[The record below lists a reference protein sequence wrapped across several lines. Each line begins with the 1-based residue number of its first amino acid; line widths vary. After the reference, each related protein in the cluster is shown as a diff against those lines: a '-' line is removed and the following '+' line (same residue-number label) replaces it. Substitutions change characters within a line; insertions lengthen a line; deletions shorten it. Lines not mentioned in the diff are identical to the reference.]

1 MYPPRGLKG
10 VKMGHIRERD
20 LSDGSK
26 RFYAEV
32 QLKGGGPRL
41 TATFN
46 RKTDAKLWI
55 QKTETEM
62 RCGKNQLIA
71 ASRKYIFKEAVQRY
85 SKEQAVSVVKRG
97 HLQWWEKELGHYFL
111 KDIRPSL
118 IAEKKQ
124 KLLTEP
130 TEKGVVRSGSTCNR
144 YLATLSH
151 VLSTCE
157 KQWEWIE
164 GNPVKKISREKE
176 SRERTRFLS
185 PEERQA
191 LLKACRESENPYLLT
206 FIVLQL
212 STGCRYNEIRHLRW
226 TDVDLNK
233 GKITIRESKNGDMRS
248 VPVLGFVLEL
258 LRQLAIGQTSLG
270 YLFPSQDKNRPLDLR
285 RAYRTAI
292 KRAKLRDFRGHDC
305 RHSYATEMLAQ
316 GLSLGEI
323 GHLLGHRS
331 VSMTR
336 RYAHLVES
344 RSIDA
349 VAKMSN
355 QIFKEVE
362 NA

>member
-1 MYPPRGLKG
+1 
-10 VKMGHIRERD
+10 MGYIRERS

-32 QLKGGGPRL
+32 ELKGAGPRL

-46 RKTDAKLWI
+46 RRSDAKLWI
-55 QKTETEM
+55 QKTETEL

-71 ASRKYIFKEAVQRY
+71 ESRKYVFKDAVQRY
-85 SKEQAVSVVKRG
+85 SKEQKVSVVKRG

-124 KLLTEP
+124 KLLTET

-151 VLSTCE
+151 VLSICE

-164 GNPVKKISREKE
+164 GNPAKKISREKE

-191 LLKACRESENPYLLT
+191 LLKACKESENPYLLT
-206 FIVLQL
+206 FVVLQL
-212 STGCRYNEIRHLRW
+212 STGCRYNEIRHLKW

-248 VPVLGFVLEL
+248 IPVLGYALEL
-258 LRQLAIGQTSLG
+258 LRQLASNQSSLG
-270 YLFPSQDKNRPLDLR
+270 YLFPSQGKSRPLDLR

-292 KRAKLRDFRGHDC
+292 RRADLKDYRGHDA

-323 GHLLGHRS
+323 GHLLGHKS

-344 RSIDA
+344 RSIEA
-349 VAKMSN
+349 VSKMSE
-355 QIFKEVE
+355 QIFQWVE
-362 NA
+362 HG

>member
-1 MYPPRGLKG
+1 
-10 VKMGHIRERD
+10 MGYIRERS

-32 QLKGGGPRL
+32 ELKGAGPRL

-46 RKTDAKLWI
+46 RKSDAKLWI

-71 ASRKYIFKEAVQRY
+71 ASRKHIFKEAVQRY
-85 SKEQAVSVVKRG
+85 SKEQKISVIKRG

-151 VLSTCE
+151 VLSICE

-164 GNPVKKISREKE
+164 GNPAKKISREKE

>member
-1 MYPPRGLKG
+1 
-10 VKMGHIRERD
+10 MGHIRERD

-26 RFYAEV
+26 RFYAEA

-71 ASRKYIFKEAVQRY
+71 ASRKHIFKEAVQRY
-85 SKEQAVSVVKRG
+85 SKEQKISVIKRG
-97 HLQWWEKELGHYFL
+97 HLHWWEKELGHYFL

-124 KLLTEP
+124 KLLTET

-144 YLATLSH
+144 YLATISH
-151 VLSTCE
+151 VLSICE

-206 FIVLQL
+206 FVVLQL
-212 STGCRYNEIRHLRW
+212 STGCRYNEIRHLCW

-258 LRQLAIGQTSLG
+258 LRQLAMGQTSLG
-270 YLFPSQDKNRPLDLR
+270 YLFPSQDKTLPLDLR

-344 RSIDA
+344 RSIAA
-349 VAKMSN
+349 VAKMSD
-355 QIFKEVE
+355 QIFKGVE